1 MPRFETLI
9 PPSPTDEDYAR
20 QAAANADESLFAE
33 TDPFVVFAR
42 WLEEAGASEPNDAN
56 AMALATA
63 GPDGAPDVR
72 MVLLKGCDPSGFA
85 FYSNRE
91 SAKGRQLGA
100 NPQAAL
106 VFHWK
111 SLRRQVRVRGPV
123 EELQPAEA
131 DAYFATRARDTR
143 IGAWASDQSRPLE
156 SREALE
162 ARIAEQAR
170 RFEGGDPPRP
180 PYWSAWRVV
189 PAAIEFWRDRPFR
202 LHDRLLFERDG
213 EGWRRTRLY
222 P

>member
-1 MPRFETLI
+1 MFEKLI
-9 PPSPTDEDYAR
+9 PPTPTDADYER
-20 QAAANADESLFAE
+20 QAAANADERVFE
-33 TDPFVVFAR
+33 EPDPFVLFAR
-42 WLEEAGASEPNDAN
+42 WLGEARETEPNDAN
-56 AMALATA
+56 AMALATSD
-63 GPDGAPDVR
+63 GVGAPDVR
-72 MVLLKGCDPSGFA
+72 MVLLKGCDPSGFD

-91 SAKGRQLGA
+91 SAKGRQIAA
-100 NPQAAL
+100 NPKAAL
-106 VFHWK
+106 LFHWK

-123 EELQPAEA
+123 EELSGEEA

-170 RFEGGDPPRP
+170 RFEGQEPPRP

-189 PAAIEFWRDRPFR
+189 PHAFEFWRDRPFR

>member
-1 MPRFETLI
+1 MFDELI
-9 PPSPTDEDYAR
+9 PPSPSAEDYQR
-20 QAAANADESLFAE
+20 QAAANADESIFEEA
-33 TDPFVVFAR
+33 DPFVLFAR
-42 WLEEAGASEPNDAN
+42 WLEEATRSEPADAN

-63 GPDGAPDVR
+63 GADGTPDVR
-72 MVLLKGCDPSGFA
+72 MVLLKGCDPKGFA

-91 SAKGRQLGA
+91 SAKGRQLAA
-100 NPQAAL
+100 NPSAAL
-106 VFHWK
+106 LFHWK
-111 SLRRQVRVRGPV
+111 SLRRQVRVRGAV
-123 EELQPAEA
+123 EELSAEEA

-162 ARIAEQAR
+162 ARIAEQAA
-170 RFEGGDPPRP
+170 RFEGQDPPRP

-202 LHDRLLFERDG
+202 LHDRLLFEREG
-213 EGWRRTRLY
+213 EAWRRSRLY

>member
-1 MPRFETLI
+1 MFDKLI
-9 PPSPTDEDYAR
+9 PPSPTDEEYER
-20 QAAANADESLFAE
+20 QAAANADESVFEE
-33 TDPFVVFAR
+33 TDPFALFAR
-42 WLEEAGASEPNDAN
+42 WLSEAQVREPNDAH

-63 GPDGAPDVR
+63 GGDGAPDVR
-72 MVLLKGCDPSGFA
+72 MVLLKAFDPAGFS

-91 SAKGRQLGA
+91 SAKGRQIAA

-111 SLRRQVRVRGPV
+111 TVRRQVRVRGPV
-123 EELQPAEA
+123 EEVGPEEAE
-131 DAYFATRARDTR
+131 AYFASRARDAR

-156 SREALE
+156 SRAALE
-162 ARIAEQAR
+162 ARMAELRA
-170 RFEGGDPPRP
+170 RFEGQDPARP

-189 PAAIEFWRDRPFR
+189 PRAIEFWRDRPFR

-213 EGWRRTRLY
+213 EGWRRSRLY

>member
-1 MPRFETLI
+1 MFEKLI
-9 PPSPTDEDYAR
+9 PPSPSEEEYRR
-20 QAAANADESLFAE
+20 QAEANADESVFDE
-33 TDPFVVFAR
+33 TDPFALFAR
-42 WLEEAGASEPNDAN
+42 WLAEASEKEPADAN

-63 GPDGAPDVR
+63 GADGAPDVR

-91 SAKGRQLGA
+91 SAKGRQLEA
-100 NPQAAL
+100 NPRAAL

-123 EELQPAEA
+123 EELTPEEA

-143 IGAWASDQSRPLE
+143 IGAWASQQSRPLE

-162 ARIAEQAR
+162 AAVAEQAA
-170 RFEGGDPPRP
+170 RFAEEDPPRP
-180 PYWSAWRVV
+180 AYWSAWRVV
-189 PAAIEFWRDRPFR
+189 PRSIEFWRDRPFR
-202 LHDRLLFERDG
+202 LHDRLLFEREG